1 MIKKIL
7 LDIHTSQNDY
17 MDFINRP
24 EIKNQLNK
32 LHDRDE
38 EYVVGLDVADKNSK
52 DYSCMVYYKIDID
65 GKITFGRVIPIKN
78 K

>member
-7 LDIHTSQNDY
+7 LDVSASQNDY
-17 MDFINRP
+17 VDFINRP

-38 EYVVGLDVADKNSK
+38 EYVVGLDIADKNSK
-52 DYSCMVYYKIDID
+52 DYSCMAYYKIDRG
-65 GKITFGRVIPIKN
+65 GKITFDRVMPIKN

>member
-7 LDIHTSQNDY
+7 LDVSTSQNDY

-24 EIKNQLNK
+24 EIENQLNK

-52 DYSCMVYYKIDID
+52 DCSCMVYYKIDKD
-65 GKITFGRVIPIKN
+65 GRIIFEVIPIKN